1 MICWRLARERQNE
14 SWLCDVNLLM
24 KSNLQAGSELQED
37 QTESA
42 NCQGQGKENQLILY
56 TLSPLPCIRGSL
68 WCEGRLR
75 GPRDVAL
82 LRRRHSCFR
91 EVRNRRTRFV
101 RSGFR
106 RRKTWKVPSLSS
118 PTESKRVLCNLSSVN
133 SRKEMIQFCCEC
145 VKACDDLVSTL
156 YHSVIDARMVFSID
170 FALCSKTFPLYSR

>member
-75 GPRDVAL
+75 EPRDVEL
-82 LRRRHSCFR
+82 LRRRHSCFG

-118 PTESKRVLCNLSSVN
+118 PTAKKDNLSSVKLEKRN
-133 SRKEMIQFCCEC
+133 DSVLLQMCEG
-145 VKACDDLVSTL
+145 LRWPSFYFVSQ
-156 YHSVIDARMVFSID
+156 RNR
-170 FALCSKTFPLYSR
+170 C